1 MPPPAGASHAPDDE
15 LLELEKRLGR
25 AHASQRLGLENDHEA
40 WGRGG
45 GFSFFDDE
53 SLIYSHRFVSGVL
66 KLAGLYWLG
75 RRNAA
80 KLRLRENHLVSP
92 RLPKAFDGLTV
103 LHLSDLHTDMS
114 QRAMNRLI
122 EMLPG
127 LTYDFCVLTGD
138 YRGRTHGPFEASLDG
153 MARVREALKGPV
165 YGVLGNHDTIRMVP
179 ALEAMRISM
188 LLNESVAIER
198 NSQKI
203 HLAGIDDAHHYRTD
217 NIEKAASGI
226 PPDSYSILLSHTP
239 EIFRQAAHAGFDLL
253 LGGHTHGG
261 QICLPGGI
269 ALTLDADLP
278 RSLGAGP
285 WIYKTMAGYTSV
297 GTGSS
302 VVFARFN
309 CPPEITLHHL
319 HCASLGRASIR
330 PVADGQGK

>member
-1 MPPPAGASHAPDDE
+1 MTPSAVTDPARDDE
-15 LLELEKRLGR
+15 LLKLENRLGR
-25 AHASQRLGLENDHEA
+25 AHAIQRLGLENDNEA
-40 WGRGG
+40 KSLGR

-53 SLIYSHRFVSGVL
+53 SLIYSHRLVSSVL
-66 KLAGLYWLG
+66 KLAGVYWLG
-75 RRNAA
+75 RANAA
-80 KLRLRENHLVSP
+80 KLRLRENHLISP
-92 RLPKAFDGLTV
+92 RLPKAFDGLTI

-114 QRAMNRLI
+114 QKAMSRLS
-122 EMLPG
+122 EMLPS

-138 YRGRTHGPFEASLDG
+138 YRGRTYGPFEASLDG
-153 MARVREALKGPV
+153 MARIREALKGPV

-179 ALEAMRISM
+179 ALEAMGIVM

-198 NSQKI
+198 NHQKI

-217 NIEKAASGI
+217 NIEKAASAI
-226 PPDSYSILLSHTP
+226 PQDSYSILLSHTP

-269 ALTLDADLP
+269 PLTLDADLP

-285 WIYKTMAGYTSV
+285 WVYRTMAGYTSV

-309 CPPEITLHHL
+309 CPPEITLHHF

-330 PVADGQGK
+330 PVADRESE